1 VTALRDLNGEIEV
14 VAGGVTYRCQKL
26 FICADAWSNQLLA
39 HFGLKINLTITQEQV
54 TYWATPHLADF
65 MPDRFP
71 IWIWMDDPCFY
82 GFPAYGEAGPKGAQ
96 DVGGDEVTPDSRTFE
111 PNPDAHQ
118 RLTDFMAQYI
128 PNALGP
134 VIYTKTCLYTLAPDR
149 DFVLDSLPG
158 HPNVY
163 MGIGSAHAYKFASL
177 FGKIFSE
184 LAIDGTTA
192 SHITPFSFNRPVLH
206 MENSPKNF
214 MT

>member
-1 VTALRDLNGEIEV
+1 
-14 VAGGVTYRCQKL
+14 
-26 FICADAWSNQLLA
+26 
-39 HFGLKINLTITQEQV
+39 
-54 TYWATPHLADF
+54 

-111 PNPDAHQ
+111 PNPATHQ

-192 SHITPFSFNRPVLH
+192 SHIAPFSFNRPVLH
-206 MENSPKNF
+206 MENPPKNF